1 MGERPCRPRAASR
14 QGSGDWG
21 LGQNVLDPE
30 PSHPSLYSCSHKKGR
45 RSRDASLSSTSI
57 TLLAPRSDL
66 GAAPCSPSPRGLCI
80 QQTQTDSCTHA
91 HAAHTRM
98 LHTHTCCTR
107 MLHTH
112 ACCTHTHA
120 PGLLAKAL
128 EGRAAVLAMKSR
140 PVLCCPAGSLRPLEV
155 MKTAKV
161 TVVPRGL
168 IRGMPDQIIGNLR
181 VGWPQRTFLISE
193 LQSPRPLLLELEGYL
208 SSLQTDQ
215 PLGLYFR

>member
-21 LGQNVLDPE
+21 LGQNMLDPE

-45 RSRDASLSSTSI
+45 RSSLSSTSI

-80 QQTQTDSCTHA
+80 QQTQTDSCTHK
-91 HAAHTRM
+91 HAAYTRM
-98 LHTHTCCTR
+98 LHTHACCTHKHAAYTR

-120 PGLLAKAL
+120 AYTRMLHTHACTWTPCRGL
-128 EGRAAVLAMKSR
+128 GRQNCCLGNEVPPC
-140 PVLCCPAGSLRPLEV
+140 PVLSRRVLE
-155 MKTAKV
+155 AFGGHEDCEGHG
-161 TVVPRGL
+161 R
-168 IRGMPDQIIGNLR
+168 
-181 VGWPQRTFLISE
+181 
-193 LQSPRPLLLELEGYL
+193 SPGA
-208 SSLQTDQ
+208 D
-215 PLGLYFR
+215 

>member
-1 MGERPCRPRAASR
+1 
-14 QGSGDWG
+14 
-21 LGQNVLDPE
+21 
-30 PSHPSLYSCSHKKGR
+30 
-45 RSRDASLSSTSI
+45 
-57 TLLAPRSDL
+57 
-66 GAAPCSPSPRGLCI
+66 
-80 QQTQTDSCTHA
+80 
-91 HAAHTRM
+91 
-98 LHTHTCCTR
+98 
-107 MLHTH
+107 
-112 ACCTHTHA
+112 
-120 PGLLAKAL
+120 
-128 EGRAAVLAMKSR
+128 MKSR

-208 SSLQTDQ
+208 SSLKTDQ